1 MGSWFEDETVG
12 VEKRYMI
19 LIICHPARHML
30 GDSLP
35 PPPIG
40 KRSVESPALSTPPPR
55 AAWAT
60 VCLQGYMG
68 TARTKHLAG
77 DLYAV
82 RHGWGGLLPDV
93 GESIVLIT
101 QLRSRTE
108 LN

>member
-40 KRSVESPALSTPPPR
+40 KRSVESPALSTPPPQGGVGHGLSAGLHGNSQDKALGWR
-55 AAWAT
+55 FVCSQAW
-60 VCLQGYMG
+60 V
-68 TARTKHLAG
+68 
-77 DLYAV
+77 
-82 RHGWGGLLPDV
+82 GG
-93 GESIVLIT
+93 IT
-101 QLRSRTE
+101 P
-108 LN
+108 